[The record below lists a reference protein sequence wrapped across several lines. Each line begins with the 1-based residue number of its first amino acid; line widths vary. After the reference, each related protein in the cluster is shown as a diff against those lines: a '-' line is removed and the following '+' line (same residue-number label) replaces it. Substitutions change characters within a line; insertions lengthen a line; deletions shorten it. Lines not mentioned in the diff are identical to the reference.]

1 MDLLIAAQAKS
12 LAIPLVTNNLKEFK
26 RILGLFLEDWV

>member
-12 LAIPLVTNNLKEFK
+12 LAIPLVTNNLKEFR
-26 RILGLFLEDWV
+26 RIRGLHLENWA